1 MQEIDLHFFIDSTIN
16 YFREVTNENVSTG
29 IPYIKGKEPVVLEY
43 TGIIGISGKR
53 KGSIYITATSDMLR
67 ELASTLLSMEE
78 VNEDVLK
85 DLVGEIANTIS
96 GNAREAY
103 GADFLISVPVIVQGV
118 AEDIKMPDDVETYV
132 IPISWKNYKNYLV
145 VCLED

>member
-67 ELASTLLSMEE
+67 ELASTILGMEE

>member
-67 ELASTLLSMEE
+67 ELASTLLGKEE

>member
-16 YFREVTNENVSTG
+16 YFKEVTNESVSTG
-29 IPYIKGKEPVVLEY
+29 IPYIKGKDPVVLEY

-53 KGSIYITATSDMLR
+53 KGSIYITATADMLK
-67 ELASTLLSMEE
+67 ELAGTLLGMDD

-103 GADFLISVPVIVQGV
+103 GADFLISVPVIVQGI

-132 IPISWKNYKNYLV
+132 IPITWKNYKNYLV